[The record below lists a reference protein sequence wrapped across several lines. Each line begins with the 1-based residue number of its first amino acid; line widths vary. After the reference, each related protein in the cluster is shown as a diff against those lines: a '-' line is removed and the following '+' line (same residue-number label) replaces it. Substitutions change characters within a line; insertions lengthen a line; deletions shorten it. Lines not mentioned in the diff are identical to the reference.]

1 MFVGLCSIVLLL
13 VLSCCICYLK
23 VPQYLVKCLC
33 CFKNTC
39 FVKKKVITRLNEQD
53 HLQALYSNK
62 NVNLN
67 YQANDLGTGQQQ
79 FNPSCPPMN
88 PTIVRTR
95 ASVHL
100 NPADQL
106 LASDHDNNKPFNT
119 DFLCISN
126 IPDCYCARNYPQ
138 KLFECKAKRQNK

>member
-39 FVKKKVITRLNEQD
+39 FIKRKVITRTAEQD
-53 HLQALYSNK
+53 HLQVFYSNK
-62 NVNLN
+62 NVDLN
-67 YQANDLGTGQQQ
+67 YQANDLGAAQQQ

-88 PTIVRTR
+88 PPIMRSR
-95 ASVHL
+95 ASVNL

-106 LASDHDNNKPFNT
+106 LATPNDNNTPFNNI
-119 DFLCISN
+119 LCISN
-126 IPDCYCARNYPQ
+126 ISDCYCTRNYPH